1 MAHGGPLSE
10 CGPLYGTYKTFKAPY
25 MAHFM
30 AHGTN
35 SGVGFPVNVL
45 KPRHT
50 PAPFGCASNLE
61 LASGDILASLSL
73 CLSLS
78 HTHPLSLSH
87 THKSTLFLSLS
98 LSHIHTHTLSHTL
111 SLPLSYTHVLSLRR
125 HLTRTTW
132 NWPRGISWPREGAS
146 DLPWPGGRRPW
157 LASVR

>member
-1 MAHGGPLSE
+1 
-10 CGPLYGTYKTFKAPY
+10 

-78 HTHPLSLSH
+78 
-87 THKSTLFLSLS
+87 
-98 LSHIHTHTLSHTL
+98 LSHTL
-111 SLPLSYTHVLSLRR
+111 SLSHALTLTLSLSPSLTLVLSQ
-125 HLTRTTW
+125 
-132 NWPRGISWPREGAS
+132 
-146 DLPWPGGRRPW
+146 GGQTG
-157 LASVR
+157 LAVSAPCFAIKRLGLMVQGQALGV